1 MGGTS
6 GLFTFSI
13 IFLIVEF
20 TLIFAFQND
29 STGENFVSNTRLLDV
44 NPPPAP
50 EYDTPWY
57 NGGSIA
63 DVAKATWYI
72 GGLIGYTVDE
82 IINLVAFPYL
92 MAGKII
98 NISSQY
104 SILLLVNSTVI
115 VILAY
120 SILSR
125 IMGGD

>member
-1 MGGTS
+1 MSGTS

-20 TLIFAFQND
+20 TLIFTFQND
-29 STGENFVSNTRLLDV
+29 TVGENFITTTKLLNV
-44 NPPPAP
+44 QPPPAP

-57 NGGSIA
+57 NGGSIT
-63 DVAKATWYI
+63 DTAKATWYV
-72 GGLIGYTVDE
+72 GSLIGYIFDE
-82 IINLVAFPYL
+82 FINLVSFPFML
-92 MAGKII
+92 TGKII
-98 NISSQY
+98 NFSSQY
-104 SILLLVNSTVI
+104 AILLMVNSTVI